1 MSEWGWQLSAG
12 VILPAAKSLYLCD
25 GHLGFASSKTDLMGI
40 FDSIRPQGG
49 YPHIHPSFVVF
60 ARLAQGLGTI
70 PFHVDIRLAASGQFV
85 AGTLVHHLV
94 FSHRDTIVNMV
105 VTVKGVSFPQPG
117 IFLVELL
124 LDNQW
129 VADTTLELK

>member
-1 MSEWGWQLSAG
+1 M
-12 VILPAAKSLYLCD
+12 AKSLYLCD
-25 GHLGFASSKTDLMGI
+25 GHLGFTSGKTDLMGI
-40 FDSIRPQGG
+40 FDSIRPQGA

-60 ARLAQGLGTI
+60 ARLAQGLGSI
-70 PFHVDIRLAASGQFV
+70 PFRVDIRLATSGQFV
-85 AGTLVHHLV
+85 AGTSVQQVV
-94 FSHRDTIVNMV
+94 FPDRDTIVNMV

-129 VADTTLELK
+129 LADTTLELK